1 MSWDGYIDTLIGQ
14 SVDGSGTAHC
24 DSACIIGLDGG
35 ARWTS
40 DGHAKGMK
48 LTPQEGAA
56 IAACFKARDF
66 SAFMQNGIRCEN
78 NKYQFLREEESKI
91 VLAKKKELGALT
103 LQSTKTA
110 IIIGHTAE
118 GSQQGNVN
126 KAVGYIADYL
136 ENSGM

>member
-1 MSWDGYIDTLIGQ
+1 MSWDGYIDTLIAQ
-14 SVDGSGTAHC
+14 SVDGNGSAHC

-40 DGHAKGMK
+40 DAHAKGMK
-48 LTPQEGAA
+48 LSPQEGAA
-56 IAACFKARDF
+56 IAACFKSRDF
-66 SAFMQNGIRCEN
+66 SAFMSNGIRAEG
-78 NKYQFLREEESKI
+78 NKYQFLREEDSK
-91 VLAKKKELGALT
+91 VVMAKKKDLGALT

-126 KAVGYIADYL
+126 KAVAYIADYL
-136 ENSGM
+136 EGSGM

>member
-14 SVDGSGTAHC
+14 SVDGSGAAHC

-40 DGHAKGMK
+40 DAHAKGMK
-48 LTPQEGAA
+48 LTPQEGQA
-56 IAACFKARDF
+56 IANCFKNRDF
-66 SAFMQNGIRCEN
+66 SSFMSNGIRAEN
-78 NKYQFLREEESKI
+78 NKYQFLREEDGKT
-91 VLAKKKELGALT
+91 VMAKKKDLGALT

-126 KAVGYIADYL
+126 KAVAYIADYL

>member
-14 SVDGSGTAHC
+14 TRDASGTNHC

-35 ARWTS
+35 ARWTT
-40 DGHAKGMK
+40 DTHAQAMK
-48 LTPQEGAA
+48 VSPQEGAT
-56 IAACFKARDF
+56 IAACFKSRDF
-66 SAFMQNGIRCEN
+66 SPFMQNGIRVEN
-78 NKYQFLREEESKI
+78 NKYQFLREEDGKI
-91 VLAKKKELGALT
+91 VMAKKKELGALT

-118 GSQQGNVN
+118 GMQQGNVN

-136 ENSGM
+136 ETSGM